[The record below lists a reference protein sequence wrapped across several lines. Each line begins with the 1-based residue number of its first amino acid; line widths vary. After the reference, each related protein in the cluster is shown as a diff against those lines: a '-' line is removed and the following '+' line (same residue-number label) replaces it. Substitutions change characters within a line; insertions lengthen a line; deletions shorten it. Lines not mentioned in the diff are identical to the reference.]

1 MDTGILNHNS
11 SPLTYY
17 RLSTVVGAD
26 TIMFL
31 KEGEIVERG
40 THAQLIALDGEYANM
55 WRMQQSVETEDL
67 KEDDEE

>member
-1 MDTGILNHNS
+1 MNRIA
-11 SPLTYY
+11 SPNFSNY

-40 THAQLIALDGEYANM
+40 THAQLIALEGGEYANM
-55 WRMQQSVETEDL
+55 WRMQQSVATEDL
-67 KEDDEE
+67 KEDY

>member
-1 MDTGILNHNS
+1 
-11 SPLTYY
+11 
-17 RLSTVVGAD
+17 
-26 TIMFL
+26 MFL

-67 KEDDEE
+67 KEDED